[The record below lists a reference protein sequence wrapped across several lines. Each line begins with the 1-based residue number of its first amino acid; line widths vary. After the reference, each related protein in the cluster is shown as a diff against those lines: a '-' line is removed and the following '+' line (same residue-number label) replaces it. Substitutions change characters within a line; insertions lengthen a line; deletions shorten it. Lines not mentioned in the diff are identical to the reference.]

1 MHKNDVEKKVAEV
14 VLNVTGIKEISFENS
29 LKSDLNFDS
38 FSLVFLI
45 IEIEK
50 IFDIEFDASDLDPE
64 NLIVLRDLVKLVEKY
79 I

>member
-1 MHKNDVEKKVAEV
+1 MHKNDVEKKVAEA